1 MLLSSVSELVICPT
15 PNQKFNWII
24 FCITLLNWEFLKK
37 YNFVLK
43 ILLKQRIVALYHDF
57 HWLLGAT
64 KKPSFINFRLR
75 SLGRVGNFGKV
86 GVGVRHCTLDST
98 NLVLTYLS
106 NNDYFINK
114 SVENSNKKVNS
125 LTIPHLWP

>member
-1 MLLSSVSELVICPT
+1 
-15 PNQKFNWII
+15 
-24 FCITLLNWEFLKK
+24 
-37 YNFVLK
+37 
-43 ILLKQRIVALYHDF
+43 
-57 HWLLGAT
+57 
-64 KKPSFINFRLR
+64 
-75 SLGRVGNFGKV
+75 VGNFGKV